1 MSNRVLKV
9 LALLVALTLALG
21 MGAVAGGGAVYMIT
35 KFASP
40 QTVVSA
46 QEPEADP
53 ELGIVIAEVEA
64 GGPAAEAGVVR
75 GDILQ
80 KIDGHPVDDMTE
92 ALEILQDLAP
102 GDEVELTVLHG
113 DDLRVLT
120 AILGARGDQAYLG
133 LVPCGGLRPQVNV
146 HLDLP
151 GALLVEVMPDS
162 PAKEAG
168 LEKGDVIVAV
178 DGQTLDAEHSLADI
192 IAGYEPGDRV
202 GLEVQR
208 PGEEEP
214 REVTVELGE
223 HPDEEDKAYL
233 GVRYSSTDALSYNF
247 PEGEIE
253 QGAIVGRVIKD
264 SPASAA
270 GLKRG
275 DVITAVDGKTI
286 QSSDSLIDLIA
297 EREPG
302 DEITLEVYRAGDEQA
317 REIVVT
323 LGEHPD
329 EEGKAYLGV
338 TLGGFL
344 GLELSEGDE
353 GEWPYRFRSFRP
365 PFDFDFDPDEWSD
378 LFKWDRENGGDW
390 LGWFAIPP
398 SRLLPV

>member
-1 MSNRVLKV
+1 MSNRVFKV

-21 MGAVAGGGAVYMIT
+21 MGAVAGGGAVYMIA

-64 GGPAAEAGVVR
+64 SGPAAEAGIVR

-120 AILGARGDQAYLG
+120 AILGARDGQAYLG
-133 LVPCGGLRPQVNV
+133 LVPCGGVRPRFNV

-151 GALLVEVMPDS
+151 GALLIEVMPDS

-178 DGQTLDAEHSLADI
+178 DGQTLDAEHSLADL

-202 GLEVQR
+202 RLEAQR

-233 GVRYSSTDALSYNF
+233 GVRYSSTDTLSYNF
-247 PEGEIE
+247 PEREIE

-275 DVITAVDGKTI
+275 DVITAVDGKAI
-286 QSSDSLIDLIA
+286 PSSDSLIDLIA

-302 DEITLEVYRAGDEQA
+302 DEISLEVYRAGDEQA
-317 REIVVT
+317 REIEVT

-329 EEGKAYLGV
+329 KEGEAYLGV

-344 GLELSEGDE
+344 RLELSEGDE
-353 GEWPYRFRSFRP
+353 GEWPHRFRSFRP
-365 PFDFDFDPDEWSD
+365 PFDFDFDFDPDEWSD
-378 LFKWDRENGGDW
+378 LFKWDWPDNEFGGD
-390 LGWFAIPP
+390 I
-398 SRLLPV
+398 